1 MMMRRLLFISFV
13 LILMTGCKTSFQSKW
28 KNFNAYYN
36 TYYNAQKSYQSG
48 LQKNLDQQRE
58 YNPLQPI
65 RIHPKP
71 VNAGASD
78 FDKAIQKGADVLRR
92 YEETKWVDD
101 AIGLIGKSYY
111 FRQEYFSA
119 DQKFKEL
126 FVTTENPD
134 MQQKSIL
141 WQGRVLLDMEL
152 YNEGI
157 AFLSEQLTLLEGEW
171 NEGYRAEAKALLA
184 QHHVK
189 MENWQ
194 VAANVLSEA
203 LPNLEKKEYRER
215 GYFLLGQVY
224 ERLGNPEAAFDAYNK
239 VQNHYVEYRIQYLS
253 QRKKAEVAR
262 VLGRNEVAFQI
273 FDDMVRDDKNLE
285 YKAELDFELA
295 RTEHE
300 RNNYKRAEK
309 LYNNVLHNNLRQPTP
324 DIAARAYYG
333 LAEIYRF
340 SYDNFEK
347 AAAYYDS
354 AAQKNVAAEKLPEDF
369 QAKELAESFGNY
381 ARFKSEIALQDSLLR
396 LGRLSPEAF
405 DSVLVELRKKK
416 IAELERLKE
425 QQEQQQNQLVTV
437 NRNEDESDATNNMS
451 NGFLNSNNPVVQ
463 ENVRQ
468 QFYAIWG
475 DRPLADNWRVESMI
489 DYSAISNEADG
500 AVAGSGAASNQQQ
513 VNVKID
519 LSAIPFT
526 PQEQDSVQDLIAS
539 YQYQLGNLFFLSLNS
554 PDSATYYFQKAIENP
569 SKVNINTVSLYS
581 LSELYSIQE
590 NEEEARYYARRLIEE
605 YPETEYARRV
615 SEKFGI
621 PLILGEKENTKSPF
635 EVYNEINS
643 EDSLSHPEK
652 ANLLKQ
658 LSLNNS
664 THRIA
669 PKALYEAIQSYM
681 MAGKDNPDYRSK
693 ISDWVERNEVWE
705 QRRAAFQMEK
715 DSAEAIL
722 NDTTI
727 TEDMRQDLQSMVD
740 STLTKPVFTKS
751 FPYEGAMWD
760 SARTAADTFLAMFSD
775 SGYAGKVNR
784 IKEELAEPAVEEEI
798 QPAEQPEII
807 AEEETSPA
815 EGYTSCESIGAELTV
830 RGGMQS
836 FLSNLTI
843 PKDIEVNELTY
854 LFRVNRRGIID
865 DFVLETENAPAELVS
880 AFEQGIESGLSF
892 EPVMSEGQAVSVEC
906 KVTFPVN
913 N

>member
-1 MMMRRLLFISFV
+1 MKMHRLLFGISI

-36 TYYNAQKSYQSG
+36 TYYNAQQSYQSG

-126 FVTTENPD
+126 FVTTQNPD
-134 MQQKSIL
+134 MQQKSII

-171 NEGYRAEAKALLA
+171 DKRYRAEVKALLA

-215 GYFLLGQVY
+215 GYFLLGQIY
-224 ERLGNPEAAFDAYNK
+224 ERLDNPEAAFDAYNK

-262 VLGRNEVAFQI
+262 NLGRNEVAYKI

-300 RNNYKRAEK
+300 RKNYKQAEK
-309 LYNNVLHNNLRQPTP
+309 LYNNVLHDNLRQPAP
-324 DIAARAYYG
+324 DVAAKAYYG

-340 SYDNFEK
+340 WYDDFEK

-354 AAQKNVAAEKLPEDF
+354 AAQKNVPAEKLPEDF

-381 ARFKSEIALQDSLLR
+381 ARFKSQIALQDSLLH

-405 DSVLVELRKKK
+405 DSVLVELREKK
-416 IAELERLKE
+416 IAELERLRE
-425 QQEQQQNQLVTV
+425 QQQQQQNQLVTV
-437 NRNEDESDATNNMS
+437 NRGEEESDATNNMS

-463 ENVRQ
+463 ENVKQ

-489 DYSAISNEADG
+489 DYSAISNETSNSE
-500 AVAGSGAASNQQQ
+500 SGTQTAANQQQ
-513 VNVKID
+513 VNVTID

-526 PQEQDSVQDLIAS
+526 PQEQDSVQELIAS
-539 YQYQLGNLFFLSLNS
+539 YEYQLGNLFFLSLNL
-554 PDSATYYFQKAIENP
+554 PDSATHYFQKAIKNP
-569 SKVNINTVSLYS
+569 STKNINTVSLYS

-590 NEEEARYYARRLIEE
+590 NEEEARSYARRLIEE
-605 YPETEYARRV
+605 YPDTEYARRV
-615 SEKFGI
+615 SEKFNI
-621 PLILGEKENTKSPF
+621 PLNLEHTEKIESPY
-635 EVYNEINS
+635 EIYNKIITL
-643 EDSLSHPEK
+643 DSLTQVEK
-652 ANLLKQ
+652 AGRLKT
-658 LSLNNS
+658 LSLNNIQN
-664 THRIA
+664 RIA
-669 PKALYEAIQSYM
+669 QKALYEAIQSYM
-681 MAGKDNPDYRSK
+681 KAGKENPEYQSNISQWVSK
-693 ISDWVERNEVWE
+693 NQNWSQKAEKFE
-705 QRRAAFQMEK
+705 AEK
-715 DSAEAIL
+715 DSARATL
-722 NDTTI
+722 SDTTI
-727 TEDMRQDLQSMVD
+727 TEERRSELQTFID
-740 STLTKPVFTKS
+740 STFTEPDFTES

-760 SARTAADTFLAMFSD
+760 SARAAADTFLVVFKESNLT
-775 SGYAGKVNR
+775 GKVSK
-784 IKEELAEPAVEEEI
+784 IKEELALPVEEENEM
-798 QPAEQPEII
+798 QPAEQPDPV
-807 AEEETSPA
+807 AVADSTR
-815 EGYTSCESIGAELTV
+815 EGYVDCKSIDAKLSV
-830 RGGMQS
+830 RGGMRS
-836 FLSNLTI
+836 FLNKITL
-843 PKDIEVNELTY
+843 PENPGIEEIAY
-854 LFRVNRRGIID
+854 LFRVNQRGIVD
-865 DFVLETENAPAELVS
+865 EFVLQTQEASREVVS
-880 AFEQGIESGLSF
+880 AFEEVIESELSF
-892 EPVMSEGQAVSVEC
+892 EPVLSEGQAISVEC
-906 KVTFPVN
+906 TLSFPTVN
-913 N
+913 

>member
-1 MMMRRLLFISFV
+1 MMRRLLLISFG
-13 LILMTGCKTSFQSKW
+13 LILLTGCKTTFQSKW

-36 TYYNAQKSYQSG
+36 TYYNAQESYQSG
-48 LQKNLDQQRE
+48 LRKNLDQQRE

-126 FVTTENPD
+126 FVTTKNPD

-171 NEGYRAEAKALLA
+171 NKGYRAEVKALLA

-189 MENWQ
+189 LENWQ

-203 LPNLEKKEYRER
+203 LPNIEKKEYRER
-215 GYFLLGQVY
+215 GYFLLGQIY
-224 ERLGNPEAAFDAYNK
+224 ERLGNSEAAFDAYNK

-262 VLGRNEVAFQI
+262 ALGRNEVAFQI

-300 RNNYKRAEK
+300 RNNFKRAEK
-309 LYNNVLHNNLRQPTP
+309 LYNNVLHNNLRQPAA

-354 AAQKNVAAEKLPEDF
+354 AAQKNVAAEKLPEGF
-369 QAKELAESFGNY
+369 QAKELAESFGKY
-381 ARFKSEIALQDSLLR
+381 ARFKSQIALQDSLLR

-405 DSVLVELRKKK
+405 DSVLVEMRKQK
-416 IAELERLKE
+416 IAEMERLRE

-437 NRNEDESDATNNMS
+437 NRNEEESGATNNMS

-463 ENVRQ
+463 ENQQQ

-489 DYSAISNEADG
+489 DYSAISNEANG
-500 AVAGSGAASNQQQ
+500 AVAGSGSSSDQQL

-526 PQEQDSVQDLIAS
+526 PQEQDSVQELIAS

-590 NEEEARYYARRLIEE
+590 NEQEARYYANRLIEE
-605 YPETEYARRV
+605 YPGTDYARRV

-621 PLILGEKENTKSPF
+621 PLSDRETENTKSPF
-635 EVYNEINS
+635 EVYNEIS
-643 EDSLSHPEK
+643 EDDSLTLVEKAGRLKELSH
-652 ANLLKQ
+652 NH
-658 LSLNNS
+658 S

-669 PKALYEAIQSYM
+669 PKALYESVQSYM
-681 MAGKDNPDYRSK
+681 MAGKENPVYQSK
-693 ISDWVERNEVWE
+693 ISDWVERNEAWE
-705 QRRAAFQMEK
+705 QKRAAFEVEK
-715 DSAEAIL
+715 DSANAAL

-727 TEDMRQDLQSMVD
+727 TENRRKELQVLID
-740 STLTKPVFTKS
+740 STLSRPDFADS

-760 SARTAADTFLAMFSD
+760 SARAAADTFLEMFQDSD
-775 SGYAGKVNR
+775 YAGKVKR
-784 IKEELAEPAVEEEI
+784 IKEELSVPVVESEI

-807 AEEETSPA
+807 AEEQTAPA
-815 EGYTSCESIGAELTV
+815 EGYTSCESIGEQLTV
-830 RGGMQS
+830 RGGMQA
-836 FLSNLTI
+836 FLGKVTI
-843 PKDIEVNELTY
+843 PEDTEVNELTY
-854 LFRVNRRGIID
+854 LFRINRRGIVD
-865 DFVLETENAPAELVS
+865 EFVLETENAPSELVS
-880 AFEQGIESGLSF
+880 AFEQGMQSGLSF

-906 KVTFPVN
+906 KLTFPVN